1 MTTSMKRL
9 CLIRINDS
17 NTEGGLMIAIL
28 REGGVNDSNTEGGRG
43 NTEGGR
49 G

>member
-1 MTTSMKRL
+1 MIAIGGR
-9 CLIRINDS
+9 
-17 NTEGGLMIAIL
+17 EGLMIAIL
-28 REGGVNDSNTEGGRG
+28 REGGVNDG